1 MAVAASFTLSAKE
14 HVSLNILSLLV
25 GEEKDKG
32 DTIKI
37 LSKMFSSFLKS
48 IYLHSLGLSWGL
60 FLEAELIFS
69 SKLLKFCPT
78 LEISYPS
85 LNPIMT

>member
-48 IYLHSLGLSWGL
+48 IYLHSLGLS
-60 FLEAELIFS
+60 
-69 SKLLKFCPT
+69 
-78 LEISYPS
+78 
-85 LNPIMT
+85 